1 MRHTRKRRYLCCS
14 LIPPRPMTHHYDSSL
29 VNAGT
34 FDGIVF
40 KNESF
45 MIVTRTL
52 DVPLRTTDGGKNW
65 EPMTSCAP
73 VAEMG
78 KGLIYSWS
86 GNTLIMMGSGGTQ
99 TEDHPYVGLMTRM
112 SHMYISI
119 SPTLSL
125 SLFLSLSSCP
135 SPSLLSTPPFYYMLT
150 CVSCTLPMTA
160 HTRAHTTKAR
170 RLHLAKQRRR

>member
-1 MRHTRKRRYLCCS
+1 
-14 LIPPRPMTHHYDSSL
+14 MTHHYDSSL

-99 TEDHPYVGLMTRM
+99 TEDHPYVGLMTHIICTSLSRTLF
-112 SHMYISI
+112 SFSF
-119 SPTLSL
+119 SFFLSLALSL
-125 SLFLSLSSCP
+125 SRRHRLSIIC
-135 SPSLLSTPPFYYMLT
+135 
-150 CVSCTLPMTA
+150 
-160 HTRAHTTKAR
+160 
-170 RLHLAKQRRR
+170 

>member
-1 MRHTRKRRYLCCS
+1 
-14 LIPPRPMTHHYDSSL
+14 MTHHYDSSL
-29 VNAGT
+29 VNTGT

-119 SPTLSL
+119 SHTLLFLFLFLFLSVPRPRSL
-125 SLFLSLSSCP
+125 SLVDTAFPLYADVRFVHDSDDGTHSCTHHKG
-135 SPSLLSTPPFYYMLT
+135 TPPSSGKAKTTVILGQ
-150 CVSCTLPMTA
+150 
-160 HTRAHTTKAR
+160 TRLVT
-170 RLHLAKQRRR
+170 